1 MTVNTTEGAAYGAAL
16 LAGVGAGT
24 WADVQS
30 ACKVVI
36 KITGTTQPNLLWIG
50 PYHRAYSIYQN
61 LYPVLKPGFDKM
73 AS

>member
-1 MTVNTTEGAAYGAAL
+1 VTVNTTEGAAYGASL

-24 WADVQS
+24 WVDVAS
-30 ACKVVI
+30 ACKEVI
-36 KITGTTQPNLLWIG
+36 KITGTTQPNKQDVE

-61 LYPVLKPGFDKM
+61 LYPVLKPSFEQM